1 MLTNPQNLGANKV
14 SFESQQAI
22 YYEFAQPT
30 YPIRMSSTID
40 FTVKESQNEKM
51 VKEDGLEKLVAL
63 EKKMRAF
70 KGTNL
75 YDPIKVVEMCLVPN
89 MVIPKSL
96 ECQNLSN
103 TLELNAL

>member
-1 MLTNPQNLGANKV
+1 
-14 SFESQQAI
+14 
-22 YYEFAQPT
+22 
-30 YPIRMSSTID
+30 MSSTID